1 MLLSAEKELGNINH
15 VSNTAKERYLSKII
29 EILESTDVKWLHYK
43 PDANQ
48 ILKFLVEENARFAI
62 WWTAWKKCAPQDIHD
77 EEYTRSIAAFIND
90 LGIAPLSV
98 KISIKPD
105 LYQLME
111 LSELR
116 ISKRAT
122 QMHSYLG

>member
-1 MLLSAEKELGNINH
+1 M
-15 VSNTAKERYLSKII
+15 
-29 EILESTDVKWLHYK
+29 
-43 PDANQ
+43 
-48 ILKFLVEENARFAI
+48 EEM
-62 WWTAWKKCAPQDIHD
+62 CAQDIHD